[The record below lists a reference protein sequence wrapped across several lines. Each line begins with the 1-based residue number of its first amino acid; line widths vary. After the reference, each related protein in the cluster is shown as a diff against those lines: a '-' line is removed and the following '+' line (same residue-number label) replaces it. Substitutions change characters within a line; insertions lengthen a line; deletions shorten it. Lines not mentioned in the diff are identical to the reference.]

1 MRERKYNDLLDS
13 VFSPDFRKKKTCF
26 SHTYRPT
33 HMAPETWASLKQD
46 SVETLKKD
54 RCVCI
59 FNNYVGNV
67 GAKTCL
73 GRYQIFALQIGNK
86 VCDGERPKF
95 KKRKVGSDSP
105 PYYYSLMTR
114 CWKGKPESRPSFNEI
129 SKVTSNWVDAF
140 TYDEDDQGASD
151 EEKTA

>member
-1 MRERKYNDLLDS
+1 
-13 VFSPDFRKKKTCF
+13 
-26 SHTYRPT
+26 
-33 HMAPETWASLKQD
+33 MAPETWASLKQD
-46 SVETLKKD
+46 SVKLSKKIDVYAFSIIMWETLERKPVWADIK
-54 RCVCI
+54 
-59 FNNYVGNV
+59 FSY
-67 GAKTCL
+67 K
-73 GRYQIFALQIGNK
+73 IGNK

-105 PYYYSLMTR
+105 PYDYYSLMTR

-140 TYDEDDQGASD
+140 SYDEDDQGGSD